1 MCNNLFLLLFFQ
13 VSFWQAHRKA
23 QDFPVPL
30 LVRLLRRDLHCISRQ
45 SAATLQCGAATAAA
59 ARRRRF
65 AGRSGLQGAAHRF
78 PAHHMTSL
86 FCAETPSFRGWMLS
100 LISVMIHTILAPT
113 PRAVGYE
120 RSEAALWRK
129 APKRTP
135 RPPRLLRLSRRLPGL
150 VALLC
155 YWHAVD
161 YY

>member
-1 MCNNLFLLLFFQ
+1 MFFQ
-13 VSFWQAHRKA
+13 VSFWQAHRKT

-30 LVRLLRRDLHCISRQ
+30 LVWLLRRDLHCISRQ
-45 SAATLQCGAATAAA
+45 SAAATLQCGALTAAA
-59 ARRRRF
+59 AQR
-65 AGRSGLQGAAHRF
+65 GDDGLRAVAAYRAHRF

-135 RPPRLLRLSRRLPGL
+135 RPPRLQRLRRRLPGL